1 MKIKCYKMKKTLLY
15 TLFFLTL
22 SFAGFSQQM
31 NREKIKLLKTS
42 YITDALD
49 LTPDEAEKFWPVYN
63 LYTDRIQKSKFQ
75 LESQF
80 FRDIRNSGGIDGISD
95 EKANDI
101 LEASIELEKEITKDK
116 VEMVN
121 ELKNVLPAKKILKLR
136 KAERDFNKRVLQE
149 YGKRKRMQEN

>member
-1 MKIKCYKMKKTLLY
+1 MKKILLY
-15 TLFFLTL
+15 TLFLVII

-49 LTPDEAEKFWPVYN
+49 LTQDEAEKFWPVYN
-63 LYTDRIQKSKFQ
+63 KYTDKIQNAKFQ

-80 FRDIRNSGGIDGISD
+80 FRNIRNSGGIDAISE
-95 EKANDI
+95 EKAVEI
-101 LEASIELEKEITKDK
+101 LNASIELEQEISHEK
-116 VEMVN
+116 VEMMKA
-121 ELKNVLPAKKILKLR
+121 LTKVLPAKKIIKLQ

-149 YGKRKRMQEN
+149 YGKRKRMQGQ